1 MRKDRSKTKQK
12 LMEAALEVFTEK
24 GFAGASTREI
34 VEKSGVTK
42 PTLYYHFGS
51 KEKLYR
57 TLIEEDVELFNRGL
71 KEIAES
77 DADPA
82 VKLLQVVEQRIEH
95 ARRYP
100 RRVQLVMRTLYRS
113 DPLSPEIDLK
123 KHGRPGLEAIAR
135 IVREGIEK
143 KIFRKADPTKLAL
156 HLLGIFHVQAILI
169 LMEKNPYP
177 LSSPKEII
185 ETFLDGIKRRK

>member
-1 MRKDRSKTKQK
+1 MRKDRSETKQK

-42 PTLYYHFGS
+42 PTLYYYFGS
-51 KEKLYR
+51 KENLYR
-57 TLIEEDVELFNRGL
+57 TLIEEDVNFFNQGL
-71 KEIAES
+71 KEIADSEG
-77 DADPA
+77 DPVA
-82 VKLLQVVEQRIEH
+82 KLLRVVEQRIEYS
-95 ARRYP
+95 RRSP
-100 RRVQLVMRTLYRS
+100 RRVQLVMRTLYHS

-123 KHGRPGLEAIAR
+123 KHGRPGLEATAR

-143 KIFRKADPTKLAL
+143 KIFRKADPAKLAL
-156 HLLGIFHVQAILI
+156 QLLGLLHVQTVLI
-169 LMEKNPYP
+169 LMGKNPYP

-185 ETFLDGIKRRK
+185 ETFTRGIRRK